1 MKILYALLTAST
13 LSISLAAP
21 AGAAGLMDS
30 IKSQAESLGGG
41 GAASQS
47 ASGLGNLGG
56 SAGSGLGNL
65 GGAAGIGSALGLPS
79 VSSGTADNAAG
90 VLQYCIQNKYLGG
103 SDAASV
109 KDQLLS
115 KAGMGSQT
123 KPEAG
128 CRLPARVERRAVGR
142 QRILLRPGQDQ
153 ERREGKGMQL
163 RAGKRLLAFMTVTPC
178 QP

>member
-1 MKILYALLTAST
+1 M
-13 LSISLAAP
+13 SISLAAP

-47 ASGLGNLGG
+47 ASGLGDLGG

-79 VSSGTADNAAG
+79 ISSGTADNAAG

-115 KAGMGSQT
+115 KAGMGSRT
-123 KPEAG
+123 S
-128 CRLPARVERRAVGR
+128 RSRMPATS
-142 QRILLRPGQDQ
+142 
-153 ERREGKGMQL
+153 KG
-163 RAGKRLLAFMTVTPC
+163 
-178 QP
+178 